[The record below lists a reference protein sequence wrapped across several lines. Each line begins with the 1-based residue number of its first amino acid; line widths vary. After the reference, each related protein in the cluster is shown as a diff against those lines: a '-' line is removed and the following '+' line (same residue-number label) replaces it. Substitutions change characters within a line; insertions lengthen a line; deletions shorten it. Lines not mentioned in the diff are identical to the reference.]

1 MYGSLI
7 KRPPFMFL
15 INRSYALIVSDFPN
29 VVFSWTKFS
38 SISSGSD
45 SPHWLSLDSRDSISL
60 SIGASFLSWDFNFST
75 YSHSLYDNGVVR
87 LGVYLLSI
95 SDFRYVFLLWIYEHY
110 QASKDPERY
119 FRKYE
124 SRLILFCGAEHIL
137 HENGIDIHALKTS
150 QLKKKYATLLKQKTE
165 LLAQYNHSQNEQKH
179 LIYLQN
185 NMNRYLS
192 RETSIN
198 SEIAHSLKPEK
209 GR

>member
-1 MYGSLI
+1 
-7 KRPPFMFL
+7 MFL

-124 SRLILFCGAEHIL
+124 SRIILFSGAEHIL
-137 HENGIDIHALKTS
+137 HEMVLIFMLWKPAS
-150 QLKKKYATLLKQKTE
+150 SKKSML
-165 LLAQYNHSQNEQKH
+165 HC
-179 LIYLQN
+179 
-185 NMNRYLS
+185 LS
-192 RETSIN
+192 RKQNCLLNIIIHKMNKNTLYIFK
-198 SEIAHSLKPEK
+198 IIWTGIYHAKPQ
-209 GR
+209 